1 MNSIRKA
8 LGLSLFLLSGL
19 AWLML
24 PALPFWPDSLY
35 PLSTE
40 QRVGAAGALLVF
52 GEITWWLAVVLL
64 GKELVEACR
73 YYWKKVKARV
83 GLASND

>member
-1 MNSIRKA
+1 MFYRTAADLA
-8 LGLSLFLLSGL
+8 LVIHFAFITL
-19 AWLML
+19 
-24 PALPFWPDSLY
+24 
-35 PLSTE
+35 
-40 QRVGAAGALLVF
+40 VIAGALLVF

-83 GLASND
+83 GLAGND